1 MSDKRQLCDLSLIEA
16 ATKIRQKEISCVDLV
31 ESCLQRSRMVESEI
45 HAFVILDEEG
55 ALQSAEAL
63 DKELTDES
71 PRSLVH
77 GVPMAVK
84 DIFDVEGF
92 ATRCGCSAYD
102 DIREAGR
109 DSHAVARLRAAGAVI
124 VGKTVTHELACG
136 VYSPPTRNP
145 WDLDRSAGGSS
156 GGSAA
161 AVASGSVMAA
171 TGSDTG
177 GSIRIPAALCG
188 VVGIK
193 PTYDLVKRS
202 GVAALSWSLDHVG
215 PLAAT
220 VGDAVAVLA
229 AMIEDP
235 HLEEEAA
242 AQGQDL
248 DWHALTVG
256 IPGSVFGSPRTE
268 DVDRALDQARNRIAG
283 RGAKVVDVD
292 LPELDDVLRTEF
304 CIVMAEAASYHEELI
319 RNRPSDIGAEVRQLL
334 QAGMLL
340 PAHAYLSAQRSRS
353 VIAEAL
359 KRAFSV
365 QGIDVL
371 VSPTLPATAQR
382 MDETEFRMDGSEED
396 VTNAFVRTTA
406 PFNLSGLP
414 AISIPWGL
422 SGTGLPIGIQLAGP
436 PYSEGEL
443 VGIAKGFES
452 IADWPQARPI
462 PKGIEGAVR
471 SEGSPAGR
479 GR

>member
-1 MSDKRQLCDLSLIEA
+1 MSDKGEPCDLSLIEA
-16 ATKIRQKEISCVDLV
+16 ATKIRQREVSCVDLV
-31 ESCLQRSRMVESEI
+31 ESCLRRSRTVEPQI
-45 HAFVILDEEG
+45 HAFVVLDEDG
-55 ALQSAEAL
+55 ALQSAEVL
-63 DKELTDES
+63 DKEVAEGS
-71 PRSLVH
+71 PRSPIH
-77 GVPMAVK
+77 GVPVAVK

-92 ATRCGCSAYD
+92 ATRCGCAAYD
-102 DIREAGR
+102 DSKEAGR

-188 VVGIK
+188 VVGFK
-193 PTYDLVKRS
+193 PTYDLVNRS
-202 GVAALSWSLDHVG
+202 GVMALSWSLDHVG

-229 AMIEDP
+229 AMVEDP
-235 HLEEEAA
+235 LLEEEAA
-242 AQGQDL
+242 AQIQEL
-248 DWHALTVG
+248 DWPQLTVG
-256 IPGSVFGSPRTE
+256 IPGSVFASPSHK
-268 DVDRALDQARNRIAG
+268 DLDRALDQVRNGIAG

-292 LPELDDVLRTEF
+292 VPELDDVLSTEF
-304 CIVMAEAASYHEELI
+304 CIVMAEAASCHEELI
-319 RNRPSDIGAEVRQLL
+319 RNRPSDIGVEVRQLL

-353 VIAEAL
+353 VMADAF
-359 KRAFSV
+359 KRAFSD
-365 QGIDVL
+365 QGMDVL
-371 VSPTLPATAQR
+371 VSATLPATAQR
-382 MDETEFRMDGSEED
+382 MDQTEFRMDGIEED
-396 VTNAFVRTTA
+396 VTSAFVRTTA

-422 SGTGLPIGIQLAGP
+422 SANGLPIGIQLAGR
-436 PYSEGEL
+436 PYSEREL

-452 IADWPQARPI
+452 ISDWPQERPI
-462 PKGIEGAVR
+462 PKGIEGAV
-471 SEGSPAGR
+471 SSGKLPAGR
-479 GR
+479 ER